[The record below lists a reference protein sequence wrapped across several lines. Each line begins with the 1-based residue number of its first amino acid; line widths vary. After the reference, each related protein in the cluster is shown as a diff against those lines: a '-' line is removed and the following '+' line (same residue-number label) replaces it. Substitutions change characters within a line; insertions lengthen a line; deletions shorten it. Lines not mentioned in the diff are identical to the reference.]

1 VLLSALTETKTPE
14 QLEEAWQAWVVDKAT
29 APALSGKPALA
40 AAFKDLLN
48 EASIRAAYTPPTTP
62 KFIAE
67 HSVEHTI
74 DTGGAQPVSAP
85 FRRTPQL
92 HVDFIRTTIQELL
105 DAGVIRRSKSP
116 WSAPVVVAAKP
127 NGGLRFCVDYRELN
141 KVTVND
147 PYPLPRVEDSLSALA
162 GAAVFSTIDLR
173 SGFHQI
179 RVSESDI
186 MKTAFRSVAGHYEY
200 IGMPFGLR
208 CAPATFQRAME
219 YILQEHLHVRT
230 LPHLYR
236 RRHHLQPRRR
246 VSPRR
251 RRRGASRPG

>member
-1 VLLSALTETKTPE
+1 MPIALQLGHADALDFDAEYAREHELFRQASSGHEPAEEAVRTLLIRQLERHVPEESAPVLLSALTEPKTPE
-14 QLEEAWQAWVVDKAT
+14 QLEEAWQAWVVDKAA

-48 EASIRAAYTPPTTP
+48 EAAIRAAYTPPTTP

-67 HSVEHTI
+67 HNIEHTI

-127 NGGLRFCVDYRELN
+127 NGGLRFC
-141 KVTVND
+141 
-147 PYPLPRVEDSLSALA
+147 AW
-162 GAAVFSTIDLR
+162 TIASSIR
-173 SGFHQI
+173 S
-179 RVSESDI
+179 R
-186 MKTAFRSVAGHYEY
+186 
-200 IGMPFGLR
+200 
-208 CAPATFQRAME
+208 
-219 YILQEHLHVRT
+219 
-230 LPHLYR
+230 
-236 RRHHLQPRRR
+236 
-246 VSPRR
+246 
-251 RRRGASRPG
+251 